1 MKVMMKELAERLQ
14 QIANQILGVFDTAGY
29 THSPRFQGRAPQF
42 VLARPMV
49 RPLNRRNHQRFRY
62 F

>member
-1 MKVMMKELAERLQ
+1 MKVIMKELTERLR
-14 QIANQILGVFDTAGY
+14 QIANQILRVFDTPGY

-42 VLARPMV
+42 VLVRPMV
-49 RPLNRRNHQRFRY
+49 RPLNRRNYQRFRD